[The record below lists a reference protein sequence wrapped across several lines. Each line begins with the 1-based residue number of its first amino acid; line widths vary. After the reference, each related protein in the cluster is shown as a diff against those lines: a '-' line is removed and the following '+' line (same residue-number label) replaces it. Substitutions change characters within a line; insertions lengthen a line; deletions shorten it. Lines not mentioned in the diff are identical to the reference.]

1 MRFPL
6 LANGVNEKLIRR
18 CIAVAAVYLVAAKF
32 GFTLAFT
39 AEQVTLVWPP
49 TGLALAAALL
59 LGSDIWPGIFLGAF
73 VANITSRE
81 PAAVALAIAAGNTLE
96 ALAAAWLVRRFV
108 ATPFSRSWLRSV
120 LALVAFG
127 AAAGPAISAT
137 VGVVSLCS
145 GGVQPWT
152 AFISLW
158 RTWWLGDAT
167 GALVVAPA
175 LIAFSARP
183 RDLTWK
189 DGVEIAALAAGLSA
203 ASVVVFTHSLDGA
216 VHYPVEY
223 LVFPFLIWA
232 AIRFG
237 LAGAAFANVL
247 TSVVG
252 VWGTVRAFGPY
263 IGSEGDERLM
273 LLQIFLG
280 VVSTSGLLLGAT
292 VSDRDASRVR
302 KSGMLEAALDCI
314 ISIDHA
320 GKIIEFNPAAERA
333 FGHTRADALG
343 REFAELLLP
352 EHLRD
357 FHRRAIARH
366 HKPGDPGLVGRR
378 FETTAV
384 RADGTEFPVELS
396 LSRMPTSG
404 PAMFTAFVRDITE
417 QKQMVKQLSFRAT
430 HDGLTNVLNNAAFME
445 RLTLAARQANIG
457 GRQDIAVLF
466 VDLNKFKD
474 INDRFGHV
482 VGDRLLVAIARR
494 LRAAVRPS
502 DSVARLGGDEFAL
515 LLEHVDDQQDV
526 DAVVTRVQHALDQP
540 FNVDGREIRASA
552 SVGIALASEHGPRPQ
567 DMLRAADQSMYQVK
581 SARV

>member
-1 MRFPL
+1 
-6 LANGVNEKLIRR
+6 V
-18 CIAVAAVYLVAAKF
+18 
-32 GFTLAFT
+32 
-39 AEQVTLVWPP
+39 
-49 TGLALAAALL
+49 
-59 LGSDIWPGIFLGAF
+59 
-73 VANITSRE
+73 
-81 PAAVALAIAAGNTLE
+81 
-96 ALAAAWLVRRFV
+96 
-108 ATPFSRSWLRSV
+108 
-120 LALVAFG
+120 
-127 AAAGPAISAT
+127 
-137 VGVVSLCS
+137 
-145 GGVQPWT
+145 
-152 AFISLW
+152 
-158 RTWWLGDAT
+158 
-167 GALVVAPA
+167 
-175 LIAFSARP
+175 
-183 RDLTWK
+183 
-189 DGVEIAALAAGLSA
+189 
-203 ASVVVFTHSLDGA
+203 
-216 VHYPVEY
+216 
-223 LVFPFLIWA
+223 
-232 AIRFG
+232 
-237 LAGAAFANVL
+237 
-247 TSVVG
+247 
-252 VWGTVRAFGPY
+252 
-263 IGSEGDERLM
+263 
-273 LLQIFLG
+273 QIFLC

-320 GKIIEFNPAAERA
+320 GRIIEFNPAAERS
-333 FGHTRADALG
+333 FGHARADVLG
-343 REFAELLLP
+343 RDFAELLLP

-357 FHRRAIARH
+357 FHRRSIARD

-384 RADGTEFPVELS
+384 RADGTEFAVELS
-396 LSRMPTSG
+396 LSRVPTTG

-417 QKQMVKQLSFRAT
+417 QKKMVKQLSFRAT

-494 LRAAVRPS
+494 LRGAVRPS

-515 LLEHVDDQQDV
+515 LLEHVDDQDDV
-526 DAVVTRVQHALDQP
+526 DAVVSRVQHALDQP